1 MCSAWCALL
10 VVALGVLGKPLLL
23 LVDCFV
29 WLLWHARRLVDQLQ
43 QQQWWWWCA
52 CLCVVHQKP
61 GTAHRTEQPRFVV
74 VAVHGVTGLV
84 ARALE
89 WLSGVAQWLVKA
101 QQPPLSTTPSAAACV
116 GCVSSAVC
124 ALGNHCGCSVV
135 AELVQQHPMAV
146 LVLLC
151 LAARGFRDHFGVVV
165 VVVAMAVVEQRVA
178 VVLGVLVVRL
188 VTVDVAERWLQA
200 LAQALAQAVASSHA
214 RHAQRHR
221 QCRRGCCWGCL
232 QGIGG
237 RS

>member
-1 MCSAWCALL
+1 MA
-10 VVALGVLGKPLLL
+10 LGKPLLVVNCVVL
-23 LVDCFV
+23 LV
-29 WLLWHARRLVDQLQ
+29 WHARHLVDQLQ
-43 QQQWWWWCA
+43 QQLQWWWCA
-52 CLCVVHQKP
+52 CLCVARVVHQKP

-74 VAVHGVTGLV
+74 AVHGVTGLV
-84 ARALE
+84 ARALK
-89 WLSGVAQWLVKA
+89 WLSGVAQWLVTA

-124 ALGNHCGCSVV
+124 ALGNRCGCSVV

-165 VVVAMAVVEQRVA
+165 VVVAMAAVEQPTQRVA
-178 VVLGVLVVRL
+178 VVLGVLLVRL
-188 VTVDVAERWLQA
+188 VAVDVAERWLQP
-200 LAQALAQAVASSHA
+200 LAQALAQADASSHA

-232 QGIGG
+232 QGIGVH
-237 RS
+237 S